1 MRLAGEEYQRLLRV
15 LRSLTAPEWE
25 QPTTCTDWNVRQ
37 MVGHVLG
44 AAELAASPLEQR
56 RQLRAAHARG
66 GVLIDALTAVQV
78 SEREH
83 LAPEELMERFDR
95 AAPRAVRGRRMV
107 PGLVRRRE
115 MPDQQVV
122 GDHPEPWTI
131 GYLLDVILTRDTW
144 MHRMDVCQATGRQP
158 VLTADHDG
166 VLVADI
172 AQEWAARHGQ
182 PCTLT
187 LTGQAGGTWAWGS
200 GGPALEMDAVEFCRV
215 LSGRGQGEGLLAQA
229 VPF

>member
-1 MRLAGEEYQRLLRV
+1 
-15 LRSLTAPEWE
+15 
-25 QPTTCTDWNVRQ
+25 
-37 MVGHVLG
+37 
-44 AAELAASPLEQR
+44 
-56 RQLRAAHARG
+56 
-66 GVLIDALTAVQV
+66 
-78 SEREH
+78 
-83 LAPEELMERFDR
+83 
-95 AAPRAVRGRRMV
+95 
-107 PGLVRRRE
+107 

-144 MHRMDVCQATGRQP
+144 MHRMDICQATGRQP

-172 AQEWAARHGQ
+172 AREWAARHGP